1 MKTPK
6 RYFWEKHPQIMCG
19 FLCSSYFVCLSL
31 TECLRIFSHF
41 TVSTLPDFTTLCR
54 VYYCVMPGNYTDTGS
69 NTPRRAEPSIQ
80 FIRGIK
86 SRDKPSSENL
96 LLCYR
101 QSLSG
106 VLLLYV
112 SIIGADIWVN
122 GRSIYWSIYILY
134 HDLVATVI
142 IVLNQP
148 VKKTRGHQRTL
159 DCVSATSGELI
170 AEKNIC
176 CLR

>member
-1 MKTPK
+1 MVKLDGLRPSCRFVTRTCLK
-6 RYFWEKHPQIMCG
+6 INVKNENIFGKNTKQMCG

-31 TECLRIFSHF
+31 TEGLRIFHHF
-41 TVSTLPDFTTLCR
+41 TDYQISPRCAG
-54 VYYCVMPGNYTDTGS
+54 VYYCVMPGNYRQGS

-106 VLLLYV
+106 MLLLYV
-112 SIIGADIWVN
+112 SIIGADI
-122 GRSIYWSIYILY
+122 
-134 HDLVATVI
+134 
-142 IVLNQP
+142 
-148 VKKTRGHQRTL
+148 
-159 DCVSATSGELI
+159 
-170 AEKNIC
+170 
-176 CLR
+176 